1 METEEK
7 LRRWWRSAKVSKF
20 TGDKFSSSAVKLLKD
35 SVSFLMMITWL
46 GYVFSHAN
54 NSKE

>member
-20 TGDKFSSSAVKLLKD
+20 TGDKFSSSAVKLLKRF
-35 SVSFLMMITWL
+35 SVFFDDDYLARLCIFTC
-46 GYVFSHAN
+46 
-54 NSKE
+54 